1 MLVYVPGANGTVH
14 NHGGISL
21 AKPHGRPPKVG
32 SAIEV
37 SFSDHDRR
45 LVDQLCRVMN
55 VGYSECFHILLHGAL
70 DLARQANGNN
80 IGSPEGT
87 R

>member
-1 MLVYVPGANGTVH
+1 
-14 NHGGISL
+14 L

-55 VGYSECFHILLHGAL
+55 VGYSECFHILLHSAF
-70 DLARQANGNN
+70 DLARQVNENN
-80 IGSPEGT
+80 TRSLEGIT
-87 R
+87 

>member
-1 MLVYVPGANGTVH
+1 
-14 NHGGISL
+14 L

-55 VGYSECFHILLHGAL
+55 IGYSECFHILLNGAL
-70 DLARQANGNN
+70 DLASQVNENN
-80 IGSPEGT
+80 TRPPEAI